1 MRKLVY
7 IGKDNNDTIV
17 KTASFEEMKMW
28 KEKGF
33 QFTEEMEEIEE
44 EYKPTERAKKI
55 EEILKKRLTK

>member
-33 QFTEEMEEIEE
+33 TFTDSMEEIEE
-44 EYKPTERAKKI
+44 EVKIDKAKI
-55 EEILKKRLTK
+55 AKRQAALRNKRV